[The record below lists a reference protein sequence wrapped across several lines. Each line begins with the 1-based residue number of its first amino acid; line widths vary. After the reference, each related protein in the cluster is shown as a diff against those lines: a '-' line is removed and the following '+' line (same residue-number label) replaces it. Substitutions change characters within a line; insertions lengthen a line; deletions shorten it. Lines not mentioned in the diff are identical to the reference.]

1 MFRLRTIV
9 VLTGAGLLLGTL
21 GHAGQPQ
28 EKQLSPYAVCA
39 HLSRG
44 DEHQV
49 AQQELKLMHQA
60 GIGWVRADFDWSGV
74 ERRQGVWQF
83 DHLDE
88 TVAWAEAEG
97 VRILPILDYDVSW
110 ARPAHKNLDK
120 WLEYVRRVV
129 TRYKDRIRYWEV
141 WNEPNLEGFWRDK
154 PNAADYTKLLKATY
168 ATIKQIDPE
177 LVVLLG
183 GVSGI
188 PWPYLEGVYEAGGK
202 DSFDVMN
209 VHPYRYPIS
218 PEERPLYD
226 DLVRLRQLMEKHGD
240 GGKPIWITEVG
251 WPTQRDRRG
260 VSPERQAEMLARTYL
275 LSLQGGVEVVF
286 WYEFQ
291 APEGKPEYNED
302 HFGIVHRDLSPK
314 PAYTALVALARAR
327 PAGSKTLQ
335 QAWRTGDLYHPSWQR
350 PDGKTAW
357 ALWTAGGAKD
367 HDLKLSGQIS
377 EAFDHLGNPL
387 KLDVQSGQVRLSV
400 GQGPVYLV
408 GPTELAGAPDP
419 SPPAPLPASGAWGE
433 NPEMAPLSASG
444 ARGEGLAVGSKPLG
458 VKAMTFNIRY
468 SAAADGPDA
477 WPRRREMVV
486 EVIRRFDGD
495 FVGIQEALPDQV
507 AYLREALPAYRL
519 IVRSRLA
526 DPQQGEAV
534 PLLYRHERWRLDESQ
549 QGTFW
554 LSDTPEVPASTTWG
568 NGIPRIVTWGRFVES
583 KTGGAVYVYNVH
595 FDHASEPSRQK
606 SAILLAQRIAGR
618 KNPDPVIL
626 TGDFN
631 CGESSN
637 AIRCLKGE
645 QDQSPI
651 KLLDT
656 FRLQHPDEKVVGTFG
671 EFRGTRD
678 GEKIDYVFALPG
690 VEVLGAEIV
699 YSNRDGRY
707 PSDHYPVTAEMALP
721 MPVSQ

>member
-1 MFRLRTIV
+1 MLRPRTIV
-9 VLTGAGLLLGTL
+9 ILTGAWLLLGTL

-28 EKQLSPYAVCA
+28 EKPLSPYAVCA

-49 AQQELKLMHQA
+49 AQEELKLMHQA

-74 ERRQGVWQF
+74 ERRPGAWQF
-83 DHLDE
+83 DHLDQ
-88 TVAWAEAEG
+88 TVAWAEAAG
-97 VRILPILDYDVSW
+97 VRILPILDYDVPW
-110 ARPAHKNLDK
+110 ARPAYKNLDK

-141 WNEPNLEGFWRDK
+141 WNEPNLEGFWHDK

-188 PWPYLEGVYEAGGK
+188 PWPYLEGIYEAGGK
-202 DSFDVMN
+202 DAFDVMN
-209 VHPYRYPIS
+209 VHPYRYPSS

-240 GGKPIWITEVG
+240 KGKSIWITEVG
-251 WPTQRDRRG
+251 WPTHQGRRG
-260 VSPERQAEMLARTYL
+260 VSPERQAQMLARTYL
-275 LSLQGGVEVVF
+275 LSLQAGVDLIF

-291 APEGKPEYNED
+291 APEGRPDYNED

-327 PAGSKTLQ
+327 PAGSKGLDHP
-335 QAWRTGDLYHPSWQR
+335 WRSAEIYSPSWQR

-357 ALWTAGGAKD
+357 ALWTVGEAKD
-367 HDLKLSGQIS
+367 LELKLGGQIA

-387 KLDVQSGQVRLSV
+387 TLRAESGHLRLSV
-400 GQGPVYLV
+400 GQSPVYLI
-408 GPTELAGAPDP
+408 GPTELAIGQGETKSPSQNP
-419 SPPAPLPASGAWGE
+419 SPPTPLPASGA
-433 NPEMAPLSASG
+433 
-444 ARGEGLAVGSKPLG
+444 RGERLRIGTKALR

-468 SAAADGPDA
+468 SAAADGPDR
-477 WPRRREMVV
+477 WTQRREMVAD
-486 EVIRRFDGD
+486 VIRRFDGD

-507 AYLREALPAYRL
+507 AYLRESLPAYRL

-534 PLLYRHERWRLDESQ
+534 PLLYRHGRWRLDEKQ

-568 NGIPRIVTWGRFVES
+568 NDIPRIVTWGRFVEGR
-583 KTGGAVYVYNVH
+583 TGRAVYVYNVH

-618 KNPDPVIL
+618 AHPDPVIL

-631 CGESSN
+631 CGESSY
-637 AIRCLKGE
+637 AIGYLKGE
-645 QDQSPI
+645 QDQSPL
-651 KLLDT
+651 KLVDT
-656 FRLQHPDEKVVGTFG
+656 FRVRHPDEKVVGTFHA
-671 EFRGTRD
+671 FRGTRD

-690 VEVLGAEIV
+690 TKALDAEIV
-699 YSNRDGRY
+699 YFNRDGRY
-707 PSDHYPVTAEMALP
+707 PSDHYPVTAEMVLP
-721 MPVSQ
+721 TPVDERSDR

>member
-1 MFRLRTIV
+1 MFRPRMIV
-9 VLTGAGLLLGTL
+9 VLTGAWLLPGTL

-60 GIGWVRADFDWSGV
+60 GIGWVRADFDWSGI
-74 ERRQGVWQF
+74 ERRPGAWQF
-83 DHLDE
+83 DHLDQ

-97 VRILPILDYDVSW
+97 VRILPILDYDVPW
-110 ARPAHKNLDK
+110 ARPAYKNLDK

-141 WNEPNLEGFWRDK
+141 WNEPNLEGFWHDK
-154 PNAADYTKLLKATY
+154 PNPADYTKLLKATH

-209 VHPYRYPIS
+209 VHPYRYPSS

-226 DLVRLRQLMEKHGD
+226 DLVRLRRLMEKHGD
-240 GGKPIWITEVG
+240 ASKPIWITEVG

-260 VSPERQAEMLARTYL
+260 VSPQRQAEMLARTYL
-275 LSLQGGVEVVF
+275 LSLQAGVEVVF

-314 PAYTALVALARAR
+314 PAYTALAVLARAR
-327 PAGSKTLQ
+327 PAGSKVLK
-335 QAWRTGDLYHPSWQR
+335 QAWRTGEVYHPSWQR

-357 ALWTAGGAKD
+357 ALWTAGEAKD
-367 HDLKLSGQIS
+367 HELKLGGQIT

-387 KLDVQSGQVRLSV
+387 RLAVQSGQVRLSV
-400 GQGPVYLV
+400 GQGPVYLI
-408 GPTELAGAPDP
+408 GPTELATVQGETD
-419 SPPAPLPASGAWGE
+419 PLPV
-433 NPEMAPLSASG
+433 N
-444 ARGEGLAVGSKPLG
+444 
-458 VKAMTFNIRY
+458 AMTFNIRY
-468 SAAADGPDA
+468 GAAADGPDA
-477 WPRRREMVV
+477 WPQRREMVV
-486 EVIRRFDGD
+486 DVIRRFDGD
-495 FVGIQEALPDQV
+495 FVGIQEALPDQI
-507 AYLREALPAYRL
+507 AYLRESLPAYRL

-534 PLLYRHERWRLDESQ
+534 PLLYRHQRWRLDEAQ

-554 LSDTPEVPASTTWG
+554 LSDMPEVPASATWG
-568 NGIPRIVTWGRFVES
+568 NGIPRIVTWGRFVEGR
-583 KTGGAVYVYNVH
+583 TGRAVYVYNVH

-606 SAILLAQRIAGR
+606 SAILLAKRIAGR
-618 KNPDPVIL
+618 EHPDPVIL

-631 CGESSN
+631 CGELSN
-637 AIRCLKGE
+637 AIRYLKGE
-645 QDQSPI
+645 QDQTPL
-651 KLLDT
+651 KLVDT
-656 FRLQHPDEKVVGTFG
+656 FRVQHPDEKVVGTFG

-678 GEKIDYVFALPG
+678 GQKIDYVFALPG
-690 VEVLGAEIV
+690 VKVLGSEIV
-699 YSNRDGRY
+699 YFNHDGRY

-721 MPVSQ
+721 APVSQ

>member
-1 MFRLRTIV
+1 MVGLRRALVSIV
-9 VLTGAGLLLGTL
+9 GWALLAIPAGA
-21 GHAGQPQ
+21 
-28 EKQLSPYAVCA
+28 EVRNNVSPYAVCA

-44 DEHQV
+44 GEHQI

-74 ERRQGVWQF
+74 ERQAGTWQF
-83 DHLDE
+83 DHLDQ

-97 VRILPILDYDVSW
+97 VRILPILDYDVPW
-110 ARPAHKNLDK
+110 ARPAYKNLDK

-141 WNEPNLEGFWRDK
+141 WNEPNLEQFWHDK
-154 PNAADYTKLLKATY
+154 PNPADYAKLLKATHE
-168 ATIKQIDPE
+168 TIKQIDPE

-188 PWPYLEGVYEAGGK
+188 PWPYLEGIYEAGGK

-209 VHPYRYPIS
+209 VHPYRYPSS

-226 DLVRLRQLMEKHGD
+226 DLVRLRQLMDKYGD
-240 GGKPIWITEVG
+240 KGKPIWITEVG
-251 WPTQRDRRG
+251 WPTQQDRRG

-275 LSLQGGVEVVF
+275 LSLQAGVEVVF

-314 PAYTALVALARAR
+314 PAYTALAALARAR
-327 PAGSKTLQ
+327 PAGSKVLQ
-335 QAWRTGDLYHPSWQR
+335 QAWRTGEVYHPGWQR

-357 ALWTAGGAKD
+357 ALWTAGEAKD
-367 HDLKLSGQIS
+367 LELKLSGQIT
-377 EAFDHLGNPL
+377 EAFDHLGSAL
-387 KLDVQSGQVRLSV
+387 RLEVQSGQVRLSV
-400 GQGPVYLV
+400 GQAPVYLI
-408 GPTELAGAPDP
+408 GPTELATAQGETKSLSQNP
-419 SPPAPLPASGAWGE
+419 SPPAPLPASGAREERFGI
-433 NPEMAPLSASG
+433 
-444 ARGEGLAVGSKPLG
+444 GSKPLG

-477 WPRRREMVV
+477 WTERREMVV

-495 FVGIQEALPDQV
+495 FVGIQEALPDQI
-507 AYLREALPAYRL
+507 AYLRESLPAYRP

-534 PLLYRHERWRLDESQ
+534 PLLYRHQRWRLDETQ

-568 NGIPRIVTWGRFVES
+568 NDIPRIVTWGRFVES
-583 KTGGAVYVYNVH
+583 RTGRAVYVYNVH

-606 SAILLAQRIAGR
+606 SAILLAKRIAGR

-631 CGESSN
+631 AGESSY
-637 AIRCLKGE
+637 AIRYLKGE
-645 QDQSPI
+645 QDRSPV

-656 FRLQHPDEKVVGTFG
+656 FRVQHPDEKIVGTFN
-671 EFRGTRD
+671 EFRGARD
-678 GEKIDYVFALPG
+678 GQKIDYVFALPG
-690 VEVLGAEIV
+690 VKVLGAEIV
-699 YSNRDGRY
+699 YFNRDGRY
-707 PSDHYPVTAEMALP
+707 PSDHYPVTAELLLP
-721 MPVSQ
+721 AAAKSGTER